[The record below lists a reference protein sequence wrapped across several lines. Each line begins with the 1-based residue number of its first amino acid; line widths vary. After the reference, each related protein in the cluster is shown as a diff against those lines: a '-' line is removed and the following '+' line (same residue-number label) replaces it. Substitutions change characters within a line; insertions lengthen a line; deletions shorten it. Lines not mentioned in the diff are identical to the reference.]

1 MSRQHN
7 EEKQDKTLS
16 RRDFLT
22 IAWGAAGA
30 LLLGETAFV
39 GLRFLAPVVVE
50 GEFGGVFNLGNVEDY
65 PPGSVTPVEL
75 GRFYL
80 VRLED
85 GGLLAVY
92 RRCTHLGCAVPYD
105 PTVGQFVC
113 PCHGS
118 AFTLDGDVLNP
129 PAPRPLDLV
138 SLKVENSQIV
148 VDTGTT
154 IERDQVSTQ
163 HIVYP

>member
-1 MSRQHN
+1 MSIQHN
-7 EEKQDKTLS
+7 EENQDKNLS

-30 LLLGETAFV
+30 LLFGEAAFV
-39 GLRFLAPVVVE
+39 GLRFLAPAVVE
-50 GEFGGVFNLGNVEDY
+50 GEFGGEFNLGSVEDY

-80 VRLED
+80 IRLED

-129 PAPRPLDLV
+129 PAPRPLDLFAV
-138 SLKVENSQIV
+138 KVENNQIV

-154 IERDQVSTQ
+154 IERDQVSTK

>member
-1 MSRQHN
+1 MTSQ
-7 EEKQDKTLS
+7 EKTTDNSLS
-16 RRDFLT
+16 RRHFLT

-30 LLLGETAFV
+30 LLLGETVFV
-39 GLRFLAPVVVE
+39 GLKFLSPAVAE
-50 GEFGGVFNLGNVEDY
+50 GEFGGVFNLGSLADY

-80 VRLED
+80 VRLDD
-85 GGLLAVY
+85 GGLLALY

-105 PTVGQFVC
+105 PTIGQFVC

-118 AFTLDGDVLNP
+118 AFTVDGDVQNP
-129 PAPRPLDLV
+129 PAPRPLDLFA
-138 SLKVENSQIV
+138 LTVENGEIL

-154 IERDQVSTQ
+154 VERDQVSAS